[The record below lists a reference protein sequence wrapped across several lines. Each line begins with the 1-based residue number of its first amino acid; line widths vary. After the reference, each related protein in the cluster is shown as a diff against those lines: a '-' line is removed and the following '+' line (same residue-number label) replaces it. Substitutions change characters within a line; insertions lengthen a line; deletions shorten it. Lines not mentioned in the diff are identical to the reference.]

1 VTIED
6 PHPKRPIVSKGFI
19 TPQLMVDPREDLSE
33 LIGFHQPHD
42 IPHPVGTGLDL
53 PDHPLYPLGLSVLLF
68 HPIEASVAHHKQEQ
82 DTSPNS
88 DGRNPGSLPGIAKHL
103 DLCAEIEDLFDVATE
118 SSHHGCFPLNC
129 SLLRE
134 NRFKQRSEI
143 CSINRQ
149 AS

>member
-1 VTIED
+1 
-6 PHPKRPIVSKGFI
+6 
-19 TPQLMVDPREDLSE
+19 MVDPREDLSD
-33 LIGFHQPHD
+33 LIGFHQTHD
-42 IPHPVGTGLDL
+42 IPHPVGTGFDL
-53 PDHPLYPLGLSVLLF
+53 SDQLLHPFGLSALLL

-82 DTSPNS
+82 GASPNS
-88 DGRNPGSLPGIAKHL
+88 DGRNPGALPGIAKRVE
-103 DLCAEIEDLFDVATE
+103 LCAEIEDLFDVAAE
-118 SSHHGCFPLNC
+118 SSHHGRFPLNC